1 MTNATPLSHRQ
12 IMVVLLGLMSGMFV
26 AALDQNIVTTALPTI
41 VSDLGGLAQ
50 LSWVV
55 TAYLLASTVATPIY
69 GKLGDLYGRK
79 LLFQVA
85 IGIFLVGSVLSGLAG
100 SMSQMVAFRAVQG
113 IGSGGVIVG
122 AQAIIAD
129 LVAPAV
135 RGRYQ
140 GYIGSVWAFASV
152 VGPLVGG
159 ILTEH
164 LSWRWVFYLN
174 LPVSIAALVV
184 SSLVLKLPRR
194 RPSARIDWLGA
205 ALLSSGAGGIVLLTT
220 WVTGGRWNPVGLLVA
235 LVALG
240 LVVMLFVM
248 VQRRVAEPVLPL
260 RLFESSVFRLACS
273 TAFLVGFATLGAV
286 TFLPLF
292 LQVVDGE
299 TPTVSGL
306 KMVPVMTSLVLASFL
321 TGRLL
326 VRRGR
331 YKVFPVVGTALMTC
345 GLLLLSTM
353 EPDTPYPVQALG
365 MAALG
370 MGLGTV
376 NQILMLAGQNSVGE
390 ADLGVATSTITFV
403 RQIGASVGVA
413 FFGAMFAARLEST
426 LPEPFGGDAADL
438 TRDQIAALP
447 AELRTDLVT
456 GFAMALQDVYLWA
469 TAVMAVGFVATF
481 FIREIPLRTKA
492 SAQTARTAAS
502 D

>member
-1 MTNATPLSHRQ
+1 
-12 IMVVLLGLMSGMFV
+12 MVVLLGLMSGMFV

-79 LLFQVA
+79 LLFQIA
-85 IGIFLVGSVLSGLAG
+85 IGIFLLGSVLSGLAG

-129 LVAPAV
+129 LVAPSV

-140 GYIGSVWAFASV
+140 GYIGAVWAFASV

-174 LPVSIAALVV
+174 LPISIAALVV

-205 ALLSSGAGGIVLLTT
+205 ALLSSGAGAIVLLTT
-220 WVTGGRWNPVGLLVA
+220 WVTGGRWNPVGLSVA
-235 LVALG
+235 LVGLA
-240 LVVMLFVM
+240 LVVLLFVM
-248 VQRRVAEPVLPL
+248 VQRRAADPVLPF
-260 RLFESSVFRLACS
+260 RLFESSVFRLACG

-292 LQVVDGE
+292 LQIVDGE

-306 KMVPVMTSLVLASFL
+306 KMVPVMTSLVLASVV

-326 VRRGR
+326 VRWGR
-331 YKVFPVVGTALMTC
+331 YKVFPVVGTALMTL
-345 GLLLLSTM
+345 GLLVLSTM

-390 ADLGVATSTITFV
+390 ADLGVATSTNTFV

-413 FFGAMFAARLEST
+413 FFGAMFAARLERT
-426 LPEPFGGDAADL
+426 LPEPFGADAADL

-447 AELRTDLVT
+447 PDLRADLVT
-456 GFAMALQDVYLWA
+456 GFAVALQDVYLWA

-492 SAQTARTAAS
+492 SAQVNGTVAP